1 MPKIPTLLLIG
12 VFSLWFATIANAH
25 KVTIFAWAEGN
36 TVYTQSKFSGGK
48 MVRNGKVEVFDNQ
61 GKLLLEGRTDERG
74 AFAFQT
80 PAITDLNIVL
90 IAGMGH
96 RSTWRLSA
104 AELGGETSV
113 KAEGNALET
122 DPAFMNKQDKS
133 IVPDTEPGL
142 TAEDVE
148 KIVARQLEARLQ
160 PLTRMIAASQDQGP
174 SLSDILGGIGY
185 IIGLVGLGTY
195 LRYRKERNT

>member
-1 MPKIPTLLLIG
+1 MSKIPTLLLIG

-25 KVTIFAWAEGN
+25 KVTIFAWAEGT

-61 GKLLLEGRTDERG
+61 DQLLLEGRTDEKG

-90 IAGMGH
+90 TAGMGH
-96 RSTWRLSA
+96 RGTWRLSA
-104 AELGGETSV
+104 AELGGETPG
-113 KAEGNALET
+113 KAAGNSLESAPASMN
-122 DPAFMNKQDKS
+122 DPGKS
-133 IVPDTEPGL
+133 LAPETEPGL

-148 KIVARQLEARLQ
+148 KIVARQLETKLD

-185 IIGLVGLGTY
+185 IMGLVGLGAY